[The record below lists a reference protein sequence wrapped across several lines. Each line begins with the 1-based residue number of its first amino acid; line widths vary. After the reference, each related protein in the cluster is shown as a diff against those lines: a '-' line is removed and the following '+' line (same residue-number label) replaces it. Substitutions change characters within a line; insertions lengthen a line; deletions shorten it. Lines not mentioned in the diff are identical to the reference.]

1 MSKEQTEDKLEQRT
15 IQQNNALRLYFRHI
29 AKALNE
35 AGYSIEQVLNHYT
48 IELIWTPELVLEILW
63 RTAQKRMLGKTS
75 TKSLLK
81 QGEIDDIV
89 LAISRFLGERLKI
102 DPPAFPS
109 LESLEELNK

>member
-1 MSKEQTEDKLEQRT
+1 MEDKLEQRT
-15 IQQNNALRLYFRHI
+15 LAQNNAIHLYLRHI
-29 AKALNE
+29 SEALNS
-35 AGYSIEQVLNHYT
+35 AGFSIEQVLTNFSM
-48 IELIWTPELVLEILW
+48 ELNWSPELCKEIIW

-89 LAISRFLGERLKI
+89 DAVTRFLGERLKI

-109 LESLEELNK
+109 LESLELNK